1 MENERE
7 YLLKSVK
14 TEQTAS
20 YDLGL
25 IGGGIFFVLAGWI
38 AFQFDNVYLSSDEET
53 AAILMMGL
61 SFIVGCVLLITSLSA
76 KKWIPQTEIVFYD
89 HHLECKAC
97 PYSAVLGGVSNMAV
111 NLNLKYDQIGEVTVA
126 KKKMIFS
133 VSGKRYILAAENIE
147 ECEVML
153 TEMKRRNANQ

>member
-20 YDLGL
+20 YDLGM
-25 IGGGIFFVLAGWI
+25 IGGGIMLVAAVWFAFWI
-38 AFQFDNVYLSSDEET
+38 DGVYLSSDEEK
-53 AAILMMGL
+53 AAVLA
-61 SFIVGCVLLITSLSA
+61 IVLWAVLGIMLLFTSMLA
-76 KKWIPQTEIVFYD
+76 KKWIPQTEIVFFA

-97 PYSAVLGGVSNMAV
+97 PYSAVLGGVTNIAA
-111 NLNLKYDQIGEVTVA
+111 NLNLKYDQIEEVTVA
-126 KKKMIFS
+126 KKRMIFS

-147 ECEVML
+147 ECEAML

>member
-25 IGGGIFFVLAGWI
+25 IGGGIMLVAAVWFAFWI
-38 AFQFDNVYLSSDEET
+38 DGVYLSSDEEKV
-53 AAILMMGL
+53 AVLAI
-61 SFIVGCVLLITSLSA
+61 VLWAVLGIMLLFTSMLA
-76 KKWIPQTEIVFYD
+76 KKWIPQTEMVFFD

-97 PYSAVLGGVSNMAV
+97 PYSGGIITNIAV
-111 NLNLKYDQIGEVTVA
+111 NLSLKYDQIGEMTVA
-126 KKKMIFS
+126 KKNMLLS
-133 VSGKRYILAAENIE
+133 VSGKRYVIAAENIE
-147 ECEVML
+147 ECEAML